1 MTVPDECNAVPE
13 RGVEQSCPHQ
23 FQLVVVLIQRLN
35 THVIPRRCG
44 YRVSE
49 LLEVIDAVLDGGRIS
64 VVVLADALLW
74 SQKLSLKYNEIQPKT
89 ESLRI

>member
-1 MTVPDECNAVPE
+1 MWRGGEGEGVTAWDE
-13 RGVEQSCPHQ
+13 RGVVC
-23 FQLVVVLIQRLN
+23 
-35 THVIPRRCG
+35 TH
-44 YRVSE
+44 VSE

-64 VVVLADALLW
+64 VVMLADALLW